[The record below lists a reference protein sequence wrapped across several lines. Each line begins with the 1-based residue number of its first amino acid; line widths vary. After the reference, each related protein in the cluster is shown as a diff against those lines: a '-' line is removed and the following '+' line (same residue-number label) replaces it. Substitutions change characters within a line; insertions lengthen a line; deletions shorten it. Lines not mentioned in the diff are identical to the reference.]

1 MRQDDVDAPML
12 RPARLVM
19 LVDSL
24 LAGGAERIAVEVA
37 TRVDRGRFD
46 PLVIATRHTGP
57 LEEPL
62 QRAGVPYLLL
72 GRRRGFSARKLLRAH
87 RAIRGADLLHSH
99 KFGSNVWGALLA
111 RATRVP
117 LVVREPTFS
126 GVRTAQRSVGY
137 RFWIQ
142 PVARRIICPTSVVA
156 ESLERDGIPRE
167 RIRII
172 PNGVLLDAALPRELA
187 RAELGLGA
195 DEVVVGIVARLRP
208 EKAHEVLFRAISH
221 LSPEIPNLRLAVVGD
236 GPCRDA
242 LERAAHSLG
251 IADHV
256 LWAGERRDAR
266 RVVSAFDVGVI
277 CSEWEGLPNAA
288 LEIMAAGVPLVSTR
302 VGNMSDLLSGDAGML
317 VGINDDAA
325 LAAAIQRL
333 LTHADWA
340 HEVARRGR
348 ARIEREHTMERMVA
362 AFQDVYD
369 EVLGRTSALGSVSSG
384 AAVQG

>member
-1 MRQDDVDAPML
+1 MQQNDVNAL
-12 RPARLVM
+12 RWRPARLV
-19 LVDSL
+19 LRVDSL

-37 TRVDRGRFD
+37 TRIDRERFD

-62 QRAGVPYLLL
+62 QSAGVPYLLL
-72 GRRRGFSARKLLRAH
+72 GRRRGFSPRKLLRAH
-87 RAIRGADLLHSH
+87 QAIRGADLLHAH

-111 RATRVP
+111 RTTRVP

-126 GVRTAQRSVGY
+126 GVRTVQRSLGY
-137 RFWIQ
+137 RFWIK
-142 PVARRIICPTSVVA
+142 PVARRIICPTPVVA
-156 ESLERDGIPRE
+156 KSLERDGIQLE
-167 RIRII
+167 RICVI
-172 PNGVLLDAALPRELA
+172 PNGVPLDAALPRELA
-187 RAELGLGA
+187 RAELGL
-195 DEVVVGIVARLRP
+195 DPDDVVVGIVARLRP
-208 EKAHEVLFRAISH
+208 EKAHEVLFRAISR
-221 LSPEIPNLRLAVVGD
+221 LSPEIANLRLAVVGD

-251 IADHV
+251 IDDHV

-288 LEIMAAGVPLVSTR
+288 LETMAAGVPLVSTR

-333 LTHADWA
+333 LTNADWA
-340 HEVARRGR
+340 REVARRGR
-348 ARIEREHTMERMVA
+348 SRIEQEHTMARMVT

-369 EVLGRTSALGSVSSG
+369 EVLGRSSALGSVSSG
-384 AAVQG
+384 VAVQR